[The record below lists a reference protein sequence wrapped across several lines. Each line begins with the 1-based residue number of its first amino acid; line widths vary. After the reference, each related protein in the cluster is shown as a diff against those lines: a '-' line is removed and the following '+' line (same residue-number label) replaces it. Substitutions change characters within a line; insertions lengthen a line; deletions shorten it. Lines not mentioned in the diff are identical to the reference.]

1 MITLAKALKVK
12 NRLAGKLKDLQDKAT
27 KFNVTDAQKQVFRTI
42 NLTEIWAELE
52 STRDKLI
59 DLKGKIAVAT
69 AGIAAKLQEM
79 AEYKSQ
85 VTFFERL
92 PVEEG
97 VTEPPY
103 GYNSTVPFQ
112 PVEIKSYI
120 DEANRQ
126 SQIQFFKKRIEDL
139 QDEVDTFNATTQID
153 FQ

>member
-27 KFNVTDAQKQVFRTI
+27 KFNVTDVQKQVFRTI
-42 NLTEIWAELE
+42 NLTQIWAELE
-52 STRDKLI
+52 STRDSLI
-59 DLKGKIAVAT
+59 DIKSKIAVAT
-69 AGIAAKLQEM
+69 SAIAGKLQEM

-85 VTFFERL
+85 VSFFERL

-97 VTEPPY
+97 MTEPPY
-103 GYNSTVPFQ
+103 GYNSSVPFES
-112 PVEIKSYI
+112 VEIKSYI

-126 SQIQFFKKRIEDL
+126 SQIQLFKKKIEDL

>member
-27 KFNVTDAQKQVFRTI
+27 KFNVTDVKKQVFRTI

-52 STRDKLI
+52 TTRDSLI

-69 AGIAAKLQEM
+69 AAIAGKLQEM
-79 AEYKSQ
+79 SEYKSQ
-85 VTFFERL
+85 VSFFERL

-97 VTEPPY
+97 MTEPSI
-103 GYNSTVPFQ
+103 YNTSPVPFE

-126 SQIQFFKKRIEDL
+126 SQIQLFKKKIEDL

>member
-1 MITLAKALKVK
+1 MS
-12 NRLAGKLKDLQDKAT
+12 R
-27 KFNVTDAQKQVFRTI
+27 
-42 NLTEIWAELE
+42 
-52 STRDKLI
+52 
-59 DLKGKIAVAT
+59 VA

-85 VTFFERL
+85 VSFFERL
-92 PVEEG
+92 TVEEG

-126 SQIQFFKKRIEDL
+126 SQIQLFKKKIEDL
-139 QDEVDTFNATTQID
+139 QDDDKYFVEFDGVYMNSDVWINGHHLGNRALACAGQRCLLVPDT
-153 FQ
+153 